1 MTDAPE
7 ENTEG
12 VQPAAPRRTA
22 FDVIIERR
30 ERIVDRLCRL
40 ECNRWMTEADREA
53 VIVIFKDEHAVSSD
67 AAFLHRNDSLWAV
80 ERWQWK
86 VHGVM
91 VIDPHGLYSV
101 LGEG

>member
-1 MTDAPE
+1 M
-7 ENTEG
+7 
-12 VQPAAPRRTA
+12 
-22 FDVIIERR
+22 
-30 ERIVDRLCRL
+30 
-40 ECNRWMTEADREA
+40 
-53 VIVIFKDEHAVSSD
+53 IVICRDEHAVSSD